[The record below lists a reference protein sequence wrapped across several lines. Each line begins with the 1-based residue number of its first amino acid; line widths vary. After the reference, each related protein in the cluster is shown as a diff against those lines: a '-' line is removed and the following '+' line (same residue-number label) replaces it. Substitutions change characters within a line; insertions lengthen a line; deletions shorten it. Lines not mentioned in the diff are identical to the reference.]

1 MAPKESMAKSWLQ
14 TGISYIT
21 RGPETMLIPDF
32 CYVSQD
38 ISALLK
44 MVCVVSGICNEKNP

>member
-14 TGISYIT
+14 TGFSYIT

-44 MVCVVSGICNEKNP
+44 MVCVVSGICNEKSP